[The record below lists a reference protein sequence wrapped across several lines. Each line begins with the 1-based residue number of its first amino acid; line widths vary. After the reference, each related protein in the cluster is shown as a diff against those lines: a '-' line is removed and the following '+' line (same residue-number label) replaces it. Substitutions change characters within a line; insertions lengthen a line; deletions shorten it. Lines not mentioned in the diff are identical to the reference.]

1 MKNNNNLIRKIAI
14 FAVLTISILGKSFGQ
29 IVFFIDMKKGKLTS
43 YLSTR
48 PEPTRDR
55 GCALRIIILNEQG
68 NKDTLD
74 IPGCSR
80 YEVNINEYGTVLTT
94 YSWPF
99 YYYSTDCALEDYIV
113 PSNDDAELIMQ
124 FFFKRR
130 SISANVKWNIQNIQY
145 YREKKKESSE
155 LGRPMAMSSYL
166 DEIANMLSKG
176 KSMQEILDFFESEK
190 NTINAIIEPE
200 QRIYYIYDYDILTTF
215 LPMNNR
221 TFSPSEFHALVDSI
235 KGFNAKYSP
244 RW

>member
-29 IVFFIDMKKGKLTS
+29 IVFFIDMKKEKLTS

-48 PEPTRDR
+48 PEPNRDR

-113 PSNDDAELIMQ
+113 PSNDDAE
-124 FFFKRR
+124 
-130 SISANVKWNIQNIQY
+130 
-145 YREKKKESSE
+145 
-155 LGRPMAMSSYL
+155 
-166 DEIANMLSKG
+166 
-176 KSMQEILDFFESEK
+176 
-190 NTINAIIEPE
+190 
-200 QRIYYIYDYDILTTF
+200 
-215 LPMNNR
+215 
-221 TFSPSEFHALVDSI
+221 
-235 KGFNAKYSP
+235 
-244 RW
+244 